1 MTRIQKSKPLKD
13 LTTLGI
19 GGPARFFCEAKS
31 EKELLEAL
39 RRAREKK
46 VPWYILGSGSNLV
59 VSDKGFPGLIIKAN
73 IRKFSR
79 DRSKVLAGAGNELLA
94 FIRKINR
101 LGLGGVERMAGIP
114 GTIAG
119 AIYGNAGAYGQEIC
133 ENLRRVRI
141 FDGRNFRWLSRRA
154 CRFFYRDSI
163 FKKHKNW
170 AIVEAEFS
178 FKKGKP
184 KELSRISRE
193 IIKLREKKYRPS
205 LLCPGSF
212 FKNIIFKNLPKSAQK
227 KIPPDKVMY
236 GKVSAGYLLEVVGAK
251 GLSKGGIKIAKH
263 HANLFYNSGGGK
275 AQDIKKLAIIL
286 KDRVMKKFGVELEEE
301 VQYLG

>member
-1 MTRIQKSKPLKD
+1 MKD

-119 AIYGNAGAYGQEIC
+119 AIYGNAGAYG
-133 ENLRRVRI
+133 
-141 FDGRNFRWLSRRA
+141 
-154 CRFFYRDSI
+154 
-163 FKKHKNW
+163 
-170 AIVEAEFS
+170 
-178 FKKGKP
+178 
-184 KELSRISRE
+184 
-193 IIKLREKKYRPS
+193 
-205 LLCPGSF
+205 
-212 FKNIIFKNLPKSAQK
+212 
-227 KIPPDKVMY
+227 
-236 GKVSAGYLLEVVGAK
+236 
-251 GLSKGGIKIAKH
+251 
-263 HANLFYNSGGGK
+263 
-275 AQDIKKLAIIL
+275 
-286 KDRVMKKFGVELEEE
+286 
-301 VQYLG
+301 